1 MKKLITAVLLGLMLV
16 GCGYESQTQATP
28 AKATNKEINKNQPI
42 EFKFASIAAGHL
54 VAENDPSVAKAKI
67 LLDKASVKFQTPQ
80 TAIADMVVAVKNI
93 ADKDGLSFNV
103 YQVLE
108 AMPVMESRNTSSA
121 DRFASLISY
130 YMAARSGG
138 QNHTEAVA
146 GVRGL
151 SQIAESFAEEAVK
164 QKN

>member
-1 MKKLITAVLLGLMLV
+1 MKKLLAALIVGLMLV
-16 GCGYESQTQATP
+16 GCGQETKTQATP
-28 AKATNKEINKNQPI
+28 AKENTKVINKNQSI
-42 EFKFASIAAGHL
+42 EFKFASISAGHL
-54 VAENDPSVAKAKI
+54 VAENDPSVAEAKV
-67 LLDKASVKFQTPQ
+67 LLDKASAKFQTSK
-80 TAIADMVVAVKNI
+80 TAIADMVVTVKNI
-93 ADKDGLSFNV
+93 ADKDGLSFNI

-108 AMPVMESRNTSSA
+108 AMPVMESKDISSA

-151 SQIAESFAEEAVK
+151 SQLAESFAKKAEK
-164 QKN
+164 